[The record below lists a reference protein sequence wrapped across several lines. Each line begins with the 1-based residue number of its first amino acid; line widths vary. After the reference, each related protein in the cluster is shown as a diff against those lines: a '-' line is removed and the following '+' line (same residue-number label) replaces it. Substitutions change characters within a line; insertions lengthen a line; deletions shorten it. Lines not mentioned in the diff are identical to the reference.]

1 MQNNKRNLQ
10 DFSRRELI
18 NKIEKLEKELK
29 HYRQSSENNND
40 TKWKHMGI
48 PVSKYVKIR
57 NQDGKEEEVE
67 SEKLLGDLS
76 KEWEM
81 EDRKAYI
88 PKEDREKIRQGASM
102 YNRKKQ
108 AQSPKKPVK
117 KRPAKRKP
125 SKPLNLIEPKRQVV
139 ENYKVDDL
147 VEVANTINDK
157 IYDGYILFKGPGEYL
172 WPVELG
178 GGFSPYVPKNSYLV
192 KFNLRKFKWDI
203 VSVGR
208 RNANSSGDY
217 ISKKVKEGYDELPKN
232 FQRKLR
238 Y

>member
-29 HYRQSSENNND
+29 RYRQSSENNND
-40 TKWKHMGI
+40 TRWKHMGR

-88 PKEDREKIRQGASM
+88 SKKDRKRIHQGVSM
-102 YNRKKQ
+102 YNIKKQ
-108 AQSPKKPVK
+108 AQSPEK
-117 KRPAKRKP
+117 KRRAKRKP
-125 SKPLNLIEPKRQVV
+125 SNPLKLTEPKRQDV
-139 ENYKVDDL
+139 EYEVGNL
-147 VEVANTINDK
+147 VEVANTNK
-157 IYDGYILFKGPGEYL
+157 IRTFYAEILLKGPGKYDFPDKTQED
-172 WPVELG
+172 
-178 GGFSPYVPKNSYLV
+178 VPKNSYLV
-192 KFNLRKFKWDI
+192 RFDVRKKFLWDI
-203 VSVGR
+203 VRVGR
-208 RNANSSGDY
+208 RNANTSGDY
-217 ISKKVKEGYDELPKN
+217 ILRKVKEGYDELPKN